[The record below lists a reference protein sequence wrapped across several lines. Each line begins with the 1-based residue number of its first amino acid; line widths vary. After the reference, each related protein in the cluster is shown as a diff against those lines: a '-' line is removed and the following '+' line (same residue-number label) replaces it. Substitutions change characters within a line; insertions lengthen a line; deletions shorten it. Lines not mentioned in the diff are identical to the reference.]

1 MHHRGVSPS
10 RTARAK
16 MIKDPVHG
24 DIEVDDSIRFL
35 LDTPAMQRLRMVR
48 QLGFSFLVYP
58 GANHSRFEHALGTM
72 HLATRL
78 CRHLSLDPDDSLL
91 LRASA
96 LLHDIGHGPFSHAT
110 EPVMEAFLHHGHDSV
125 AHLLEDEALAPPLAS
140 LGLDPAEVA
149 RVIGGDHPLAGA
161 IHGELDV
168 DRMDYLNRD
177 AHYTGVPY
185 GAVDSHRIIRSTVL
199 TESGL
204 ILDDSGVQAAE
215 SLLVA
220 RTLMR
225 PAVYYHHVSR
235 IAERMFLIAAL
246 DHCTHGGDPDRLV
259 GMDDPECI
267 QHFRESK
274 SGVTRDMIKRLLTR
288 NLYKR
293 AVYIGVGSVNRARI
307 PQPDLRASFALAEEI
322 ASHAGVGSHEVCV
335 DIPKFP
341 SEMVMCVQVRNRHDI
356 VSLDEISPLIRGM
369 NEIRRSQWRLGVY
382 CPQELAEEVALAAAE
397 VLSIR
402 PATKQDKLLIDTD
415 EGGER

>member
-1 MHHRGVSPS
+1 
-10 RTARAK
+10 

-24 DIEVDDSIRFL
+24 DIEVDDPIRLL
-35 LDTPAMQRLRMVR
+35 LDTPALQRLRMIR

-58 GANHSRFEHALGTM
+58 GANHTRFEHALGTM

-78 CRHLSLDPDDSLL
+78 CNHLALDRDDSLL

-96 LLHDIGHGPFSHAT
+96 LLHDIGHGPFSHAI
-110 EPVMEAFLHHGHDSV
+110 EPLMESICGHGHDDV
-125 AHLLEDEALAPPLAS
+125 NDLLKEPSSASALAAT
-140 LGLDPAEVA
+140 GLDPGEVA
-149 RVIGGDHPLAGA
+149 AVIGGNHRLSGA

-168 DRMDYLNRD
+168 DRMDYLHRD

-199 TESGL
+199 TPSGL

-225 PAVYYHHVSR
+225 PAVYFHHVSR
-235 IAERMFLIAAL
+235 IAERMFLIAA
-246 DHCTHGGDPDRLV
+246 DEHCVSGGDPERLV
-259 GMDDPECI
+259 AMDDSECL
-267 QHFRESK
+267 QAFRESE
-274 SGVTRDMIKRLLTR
+274 SGITRELIHRLMTR

-293 AVYIGVGSVNRARI
+293 AVYVGVGSINRARI
-307 PQPDLRASFALAEEI
+307 PQPDFRTSFTLAEEI
-322 ASHAGVGSHEVCV
+322 ASHAGVAAHEVCV
-335 DIPKFP
+335 DIPHFP
-341 SEMVMCVQVRNRHDI
+341 SDMVMGVLVRNRHDI

-382 CPQELAEEVALAAAE
+382 CPGEHREAVALAAAE

-402 PATKQDKLLIDTD
+402 PATKQDKLPIETED
-415 EGGER
+415 ERGEVL

>member
-1 MHHRGVSPS
+1 
-10 RTARAK
+10 

-24 DIEVDDSIRFL
+24 DIEVDDPIRLL
-35 LDTPAMQRLRMVR
+35 LDTPALQRLRMVR

-58 GANHSRFEHALGTM
+58 GANHTRFEHALGTM

-78 CRHLSLDPDDSLL
+78 CHHLSLDPDDSLL

-96 LLHDIGHGPFSHAT
+96 LLHDIGHGPFSHAI
-110 EPVMEAFLHHGHDSV
+110 EPLMESVCGHGHDAV
-125 AHLLEDEALAPPLAS
+125 GALLEEPSAASALAAA
-140 LGLDPAEVA
+140 GLDPGEVA

-168 DRMDYLNRD
+168 DRMDYLHRD

-185 GAVDSHRIIRSTVL
+185 GAVDSHRIIRSTVM
-199 TESGL
+199 TPSGL

-225 PAVYYHHVSR
+225 PAVYFHHVSR
-235 IAERMFLIAAL
+235 IAERMFLIAAHE
-246 DHCTHGGDPDRLV
+246 HCASGGDPDRLV
-259 GMDDPECI
+259 AMDDSECI
-267 QHFRESK
+267 QAFRESE
-274 SGVTRDMIKRLLTR
+274 SGIAQEMIHRLLTR

-293 AVYIGVGSVNRARI
+293 AVYVGVGSINRARI
-307 PQPDLRASFALAEEI
+307 PQPDLSASFILAEEI
-322 ASHAGVGSHEVCV
+322 ASRAGVASHEVCV
-335 DIPKFP
+335 DIPGFP
-341 SEMVMCVQVRNRHDI
+341 TDMVMGVLVQNRHDV

-369 NEIRRSQWRLGVY
+369 NEIRRSQWRLGLY
-382 CPQELAEEVALAAAE
+382 CPEEHREAVALAAAE

-402 PATKQDKLLIDTD
+402 PATKQDKLPIETED
-415 EGGER
+415 ERGEVL

>member
-1 MHHRGVSPS
+1 MHTHGVAAPRS
-10 RTARAK
+10 K

-24 DIEVDDSIRFL
+24 DIEVDDPIRLL
-35 LDTPAMQRLRMVR
+35 LDTPALQRLRMVR

-58 GANHSRFEHALGTM
+58 GANHTRFEHALGTM

-78 CRHLSLDPDDSLL
+78 CNHLALDKDDSLL

-96 LLHDIGHGPFSHAT
+96 LLHDIGHGPFSHAI
-110 EPVMEAFLHHGHDSV
+110 EPLMESICGHGHDMV
-125 AHLLEDEALAPPLAS
+125 AHLLENGSSASALES

-149 RVIGGDHPLAGA
+149 AVIGGDHLLAGA

-168 DRMDYLNRD
+168 DRMDYLHRD

-199 TESGL
+199 TSSGL
-204 ILDDSGVQAAE
+204 LLEDSGVQAAE

-246 DHCTHGGDPDRLV
+246 DHCTSGGDPERLV
-259 GMDDPECI
+259 AMDDSECL
-267 QHFRESK
+267 QAFRESE
-274 SGVTRDMIKRLLTR
+274 SGITRELIRRLMTR

-293 AVYIGVGSVNRARI
+293 AVYVGVGSINRARI
-307 PQPDLRASFALAEEI
+307 PQPDFRTSFALAEEI
-322 ASHAGVGSHEVCV
+322 ASRAGVASHEVCV
-335 DIPKFP
+335 DIPHFP
-341 SEMVMCVQVRNRHDI
+341 SDMVMGVLVRNRHDI

-382 CPQELAEEVALAAAE
+382 CPEEHREAVALAAAE
-397 VLSIR
+397 LLSIR
-402 PATKQDKLLIDTD
+402 PATKQDKLPIET
-415 EGGER
+415 EEERGEVL

>member
-1 MHHRGVSPS
+1 MRS
-10 RTARAK
+10 K

-24 DIEVDDSIRFL
+24 DIEVDDPIRLL
-35 LDTPAMQRLRMVR
+35 LDTPALQRLRMIR

-58 GANHSRFEHALGTM
+58 GANHTRFEHALGTM

-78 CRHLSLDPDDSLL
+78 CNHLSLDQDDSLL

-96 LLHDIGHGPFSHAT
+96 LLHDIGHGPFSHAI
-110 EPVMEAFLHHGHDSV
+110 EPLMESICGHGHDAV
-125 AHLLEDEALAPPLAS
+125 NDLLEEPSAASALAET
-140 LGLDPAEVA
+140 GLDPGEVA
-149 RVIGGDHPLAGA
+149 AVIGGNHRLSGA

-168 DRMDYLNRD
+168 DRMDYLHRD

-199 TESGL
+199 TPSGL

-225 PAVYYHHVSR
+225 PAVYFHHVSR
-235 IAERMFLIAAL
+235 IAERMFLIAAHE
-246 DHCTHGGDPDRLV
+246 HCVRGGDPDRLV
-259 GMDDPECI
+259 AMDDSECI
-267 QHFRESK
+267 QAFRESE
-274 SGVTRDMIKRLLTR
+274 SGIAQEMIHRLLTR

-293 AVYIGVGSVNRARI
+293 AVYVGVGSINRARI
-307 PQPDLRASFALAEEI
+307 PQPDLSASFTLAEEI
-322 ASHAGVGSHEVCV
+322 ASRAGVASYEVCV
-335 DIPKFP
+335 DIPGFP
-341 SEMVMCVQVRNRHDI
+341 TEMVMGVLVQNRHDV

-369 NEIRRSQWRLGVY
+369 NEIRRSQWRLGIY
-382 CPQELAEEVALAAAE
+382 CPQEHREAVALAAAE

-402 PATKQDKLLIDTD
+402 PATKQDKLPIETED
-415 EGGER
+415 ERGEVP

>member
-1 MHHRGVSPS
+1 
-10 RTARAK
+10 

-24 DIEVDDSIRFL
+24 DIEVDDPIRLL
-35 LDTPAMQRLRMVR
+35 LDTPALQRLRMVR

-58 GANHSRFEHALGTM
+58 GANHTRFEHALGTM

-78 CRHLSLDPDDSLL
+78 CHHLSLDPDDSLL

-96 LLHDIGHGPFSHAT
+96 LLHDIGHGPFSHAI
-110 EPVMEAFLHHGHDSV
+110 EPLMESVCGHGHDTV
-125 AHLLEDEALAPPLAS
+125 RALLEEPSAASALAAT
-140 LGLDPAEVA
+140 GLDPGEVA

-168 DRMDYLNRD
+168 DRMDYLHRD

-199 TESGL
+199 TSSGL
-204 ILDDSGVQAAE
+204 LLDDSGVQAAE

-225 PAVYYHHVSR
+225 PAVYFHHVSR
-235 IAERMFLIAAL
+235 IAERMFLIAAYE
-246 DHCTHGGDPDRLV
+246 HCASGGDPDHLV
-259 GMDDPECI
+259 TMDDSQCI
-267 QHFRESK
+267 QAFRESE
-274 SGVTRDMIKRLLTR
+274 SGIAQEMIHRLLTR

-293 AVYIGVGSVNRARI
+293 AVYVGVGSINRARI
-307 PQPDLRASFALAEEI
+307 PQPDLRASFTLAEEI
-322 ASHAGVGSHEVCV
+322 ASRAGVAPHEVCV
-335 DIPKFP
+335 DIPGFP
-341 SEMVMCVQVRNRHDI
+341 TDMVMGVLVQNRHDV
-356 VSLDEISPLIRGM
+356 VSLDEISPLIRGL

-382 CPQELAEEVALAAAE
+382 CPAEHREAVSLAAAE

-402 PATKQDKLLIDTD
+402 PATKQDKLPIET
-415 EGGER
+415 EEERGEVL